1 MCQPQ
6 ILSVEIV
13 TVLLVNIIA
22 YNFQPLP
29 RLFCVWHWSSMSVT
43 MSVYL
48 SNHTKWPPITCPIDL
63 SWRWS
68 LVDNSFYHITVVLSS
83 ARKWKGP
90 SELCGWCE
98 INQPIAVGCL
108 NITVRSGRMMTVK
121 GHHRTYRV
129 MYSWEH
135 MVINS
140 WNIYEY
146 YFISVGT
153 LFTFTCLIWIL
164 HCLNTSNSIEVMQ
177 YKCKSTKNNIEY
189 IMYSIIYRTSLS
201 E

>member
-1 MCQPQ
+1 M
-6 ILSVEIV
+6 
-13 TVLLVNIIA
+13 A

-90 SELCGWCE
+90 SELCSWCE

-153 LFTFTCLIWIL
+153 LFTFTCPIWIL

-177 YKCKSTKNNIEY
+177 CKCKSTKNNIEY
-189 IMYSIIYRTSLS
+189 IMYSIINRTSLS